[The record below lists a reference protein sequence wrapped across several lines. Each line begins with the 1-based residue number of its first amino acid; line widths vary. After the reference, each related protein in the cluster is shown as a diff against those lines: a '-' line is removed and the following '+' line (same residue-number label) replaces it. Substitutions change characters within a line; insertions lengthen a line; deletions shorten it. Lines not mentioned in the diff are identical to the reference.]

1 MDHHM
6 ESDPMVD
13 DDQETIFELAD
24 NLDIFDDTKT
34 LGFCEPSADTLH
46 QLYYPTLKRAFR
58 RSHREQ
64 LSKNY
69 AKTLIKKAQETKG
82 KGGYPIPAVV
92 KRSINPKSKRIQ
104 KIPMVQRKV
113 MTLKLGGQLSVL
125 CIYGRVKKERHLD
138 Q

>member
-1 MDHHM
+1 
-6 ESDPMVD
+6 MVD
-13 DDQETIFELAD
+13 DDQETIFELVD
-24 NLDIFDDTKT
+24 NLGIFDDTKT

-46 QLYYPTLKRAFR
+46 QLYYPTIERGYR

-92 KRSINPKSKRIQ
+92 KRSINARSKRIQ

-113 MTLKLGGQLSVL
+113 ITLKLGGQRSVL
-125 CIYGRVKKERHLD
+125 CIYARNKKEKHLD